1 MKPYTVSGNLIC
13 VDFSTVSESE
23 HAGAIL
29 PALWQSIAGHLDAYD
44 QLNDPGEVL
53 YISPPCDVEPSNSS
67 A

>member
-13 VDFSTVSESE
+13 VDFSTANEPESPSS
-23 HAGAIL
+23 IL
-29 PALWQSIAGHLDAYD
+29 RALWQAISGQLDVYD

-53 YISPPCDVEPSNSS
+53 YISPPCDVEPNGC